1 LPFHP
6 IQGKR
11 WERLHDV
18 LPIQIHCR
26 VIWCRN
32 WRCLGSSW
40 KMHGFCSVAK
50 KQAHVPP
57 LFLLKF

>member
-32 WRCLGSSW
+32 WRCLGLSW

-50 KQAHVPP
+50 KQAHVLP